1 MKILIGIIR
10 KILLIS
16 MVCSCNAQESK
27 IHEHY
32 ADETFFKF
40 DTTYNSV
47 DIDDKKFNISIQ
59 RDRYNERVQPYSD
72 NDSIDVDNSISY
84 SPVSVVFRNQ
94 DNLIQLVQKYDY
106 YPTEL
111 YKGVSQDLSKSG
123 RLYLVRRE
131 SANNAWVLRTHYL
144 VFIDE
149 GKIRIREIFKSGTL
163 SFVAYNKNDNEILI
177 LNSVWG
183 TGETA
188 FEKHRQEIVK
198 YRFDESSS
206 LSSQNSGITK
216 FKYGNEMTDMT
227 ASQVLN
233 QIKRTEPNLLR
244 NINLSDYIFK

>member
-1 MKILIGIIR
+1 MKILKGIIR

-16 MVCSCNAQESK
+16 IVCSCNAQESK
-27 IHEHY
+27 IHEYY

-47 DIDDKKFNISIQ
+47 DIDNKKFNISMQ
-59 RDRYNERVQPYSD
+59 RDRYNERIEPYSD

-123 RLYLVRRE
+123 RLYLVRSE

-144 VFIDE
+144 VFIYE
-149 GKIRIREIFKSGTL
+149 GEIRIREIFKSGTL

-183 TGETA
+183 GGETA

-198 YRFDESSS
+198 FRFDESHS
-206 LSSQNSGITK
+206 LVSQNIGITK

-244 NINLSDYIFK
+244 NINLSDYIF

>member
-1 MKILIGIIR
+1 MKISIR
-10 KILLIS
+10 VIKFILLASIIY
-16 MVCSCNAQESK
+16 SCNAQENK

-32 ADETFFKF
+32 ADEAFFIL
-40 DTTYNSV
+40 DTTCNNV
-47 DIDDKKFNISIQ
+47 DINNKKFNISIQ
-59 RDRYNERVQPYSD
+59 RDRYNERMQPYSVV
-72 NDSIDVDNSISY
+72 DSIDGTNSILY
-84 SPVSVVFRNQ
+84 SPVTMVFRGQ
-94 DNLIQLVQKYDY
+94 DNLIQLVQKYDF
-106 YPTEL
+106 YPTKL

-123 RLYLVRRE
+123 RLYLVRSE

-149 GKIRIREIFKSGTL
+149 GEIRIREIFKSGTL

-183 TGETA
+183 GGETA

-198 YRFDESSS
+198 YRFDKSNS
-206 LSSQNSGITK
+206 LSSQNIGITK

-233 QIKRTEPNLLR
+233 QIKRKEPYLFR
-244 NINLSDYIFK
+244 NINLDEYIQE

>member
-1 MKILIGIIR
+1 MKILKGIIR

-16 MVCSCNAQESK
+16 IVCACNAQESK
-27 IHEHY
+27 IHEYY
-32 ADETFFKF
+32 ADEAFFNF

-47 DIDDKKFNISIQ
+47 DIDNKKFSISIQ
-59 RDRYNERVQPYSD
+59 RDRYNERIQPYSD
-72 NDSIDVDNSISY
+72 NDSIDADNSIIY
-84 SPVSVVFRNQ
+84 SPISVVFRNQ

-111 YKGVSQDLSKSG
+111 YKIVNQDLSKSG

-131 SANNAWVLRTHYL
+131 SANNAWILRTHYL
-144 VFIDE
+144 VFLDE
-149 GKIRIREIFKSGTL
+149 GEIRIREIFKSGTS

-177 LNSVWG
+177 INSVWG
-183 TGETA
+183 GGETA

-198 YRFDESSS
+198 YRFDESNS
-206 LSSQNSGITK
+206 LSSQNIGITK
-216 FKYGNEMTDMT
+216 FKYGSEMTNMT

-244 NINLSDYIFK
+244 NINLSDYIL